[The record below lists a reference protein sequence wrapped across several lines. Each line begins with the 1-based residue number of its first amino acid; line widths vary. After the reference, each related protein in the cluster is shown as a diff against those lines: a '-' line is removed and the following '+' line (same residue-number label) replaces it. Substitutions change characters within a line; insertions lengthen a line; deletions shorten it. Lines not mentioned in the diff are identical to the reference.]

1 MKKIVFLIS
10 LLISFNDG
18 FGQDWITDSNFDDK
32 IHEKSA
38 FGDDEMSI
46 VIVEFWAKFN
56 DANSFQDW
64 DKVKG
69 ITHYYRIDIAK
80 APNAKKEYRI
90 RMAPTI
96 IVFKDGIKE
105 EMYKAGLDLEC
116 PVTLD
121 ELQEHIDEIKSASQ
135 FQKGYKWQKERQLV
149 PIIVHPQ
156 KKGRVYTQKPKPQE
170 VKEVN
175 TIRRNIADKED
186 ETYRYTQFEI
196 HEIYG

>member
-1 MKKIVFLIS
+1 MKKLLFLVM
-10 LLISFNDG
+10 LLISSNS
-18 FGQDWITDSNFDDK
+18 FGQDWITDSNFDEK
-32 IHEKSA
+32 ISNKSA

-56 DANSFQDW
+56 DANAFQDW
-64 DKVKG
+64 DKLKG
-69 ITHYYRIDIAK
+69 ITHYYRIDIAT

-121 ELQEHIDEIKSASQ
+121 ELQEHIDEVKSASQ
-135 FQKGYKWQKERQLV
+135 F
-149 PIIVHPQ
+149 
-156 KKGRVYTQKPKPQE
+156 
-170 VKEVN
+170 
-175 TIRRNIADKED
+175 
-186 ETYRYTQFEI
+186 
-196 HEIYG
+196 

>member
-1 MKKIVFLIS
+1 MKKMLFLLM
-10 LLISFNDG
+10 LLLSG
-18 FGQDWITDSNFDDK
+18 STFGQDWITDDDFDEKISN
-32 IHEKSA
+32 KSA

-56 DANSFQDW
+56 DANAFQDW

-69 ITHYYRIDIAK
+69 ITNYYRIDIAK

-116 PVTLD
+116 PVDLE

-135 FQKGYKWQKERQLV
+135 F
-149 PIIVHPQ
+149 
-156 KKGRVYTQKPKPQE
+156 
-170 VKEVN
+170 
-175 TIRRNIADKED
+175 
-186 ETYRYTQFEI
+186 
-196 HEIYG
+196 

>member
-10 LLISFNDG
+10 LLISFNNG

-56 DANSFQDW
+56 DANAFQDW
-64 DKVKG
+64 DKVEG

-90 RMAPTI
+90 R
-96 IVFKDGIKE
+96 KC
-105 EMYKAGLDLEC
+105 L
-116 PVTLD
+116 
-121 ELQEHIDEIKSASQ
+121 KS
-135 FQKGYKWQKERQLV
+135 
-149 PIIVHPQ
+149 
-156 KKGRVYTQKPKPQE
+156 T
-170 VKEVN
+170 
-175 TIRRNIADKED
+175 
-186 ETYRYTQFEI
+186 
-196 HEIYG
+196 